1 METIIKFAAAVL
13 SVFFI
18 CNTYNIVNHS
28 SAIDPYP
35 FESESEIGIRSSD
48 TVWLY
53 KTVDGK
59 TYRRLY
65 DLNKQKWIGD
75 WELCP

>member
-1 METIIKFAAAVL
+1 MENIIKFAAAVL

-18 CNTYNIVNHS
+18 CNTYTIVNHS

-35 FESESEIGIRSSD
+35 FKSEIGIRSSD

-53 KTVDGK
+53 KTIDGK

-65 DLNKQKWIGD
+65 DLNRQKWIGD
-75 WELCP
+75 WELYP